1 MVMKYNILKSKLS
14 PHFENGE
21 RVRAEGHP
29 AWRVEWEVV
38 GQAVSIEDAKRLV
51 AVPVLEEVK

>member
-1 MVMKYNILKSKLS
+1 MKYNILKSKLS
-14 PHFENGE
+14 PHYENGE

-38 GQAVSIEDAKRLV
+38 GQCNSMSEAVALGFRGC
-51 AVPVLEEVK
+51 ALEQIK